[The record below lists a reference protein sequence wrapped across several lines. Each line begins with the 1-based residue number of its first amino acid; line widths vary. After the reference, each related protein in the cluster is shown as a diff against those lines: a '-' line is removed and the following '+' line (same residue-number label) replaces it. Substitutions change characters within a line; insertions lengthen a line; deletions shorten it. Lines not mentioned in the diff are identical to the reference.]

1 MNRTIK
7 IVPAILTDDT
17 DALISM
23 VNQAKSF
30 TDWVQIDIMD
40 GQFVPSLS
48 ITPEELAN
56 IKPDISWEA
65 HLMVNEPGK
74 VLHLF
79 KNAGAKRILFHYE
92 ATEDH
97 AGVINTARALQLEV
111 GIAINPQTP
120 IDVLENLAG
129 YIDSVLFMT
138 VNPGYYGAKFIPEVL
153 DKVRKFRARWNKM
166 EIGIDGGAKE
176 ENLKLIIESGANS
189 ICVGSAIFLSSNPP
203 ESYRH
208 LTEVARS

>member
-111 GIAINPQTP
+111 GIAINPQTQV
-120 IDVLENLAG
+120 DVLDTLAG
-129 YIDSVLFMT
+129 SIDSVLFMT

>member
-120 IDVLENLAG
+120 IDVLENLADS
-129 YIDSVLFMT
+129 IDSVLFMT

>member
-97 AGVINTARALQLEV
+97 TGVINTARALQLEV
-111 GIAINPQTP
+111 GIAVNPQTP
-120 IDVLENLAG
+120 VDVLDTLAG
-129 YIDSVLFMT
+129 SIDSVLFMT

-189 ICVGSAIFLSSNPP
+189 ICVGSAIFLSSNPS
-203 ESYRH
+203 ESYCH